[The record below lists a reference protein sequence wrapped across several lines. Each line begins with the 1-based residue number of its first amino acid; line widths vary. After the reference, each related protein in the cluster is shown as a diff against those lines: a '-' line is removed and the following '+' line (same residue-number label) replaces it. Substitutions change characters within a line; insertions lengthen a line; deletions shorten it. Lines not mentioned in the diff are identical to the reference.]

1 MNLNEL
7 EELKETDY
15 LLDDEVQDELNMILI
30 EKYTAL
36 LVNAQEKE
44 RELLKIEKSLEP
56 ESQQKVWNE
65 RIEYSERIE
74 YYHDLIEELMDDDDD
89 MEF

>member
-36 LVNAQEKE
+36 LINAQEKE

-56 ESQQKVWNE
+56 ESQQEVWNE

-74 YYHDLIEELMDDDDD
+74 YYRDLIEELTDDDD
-89 MEF
+89 EF